1 MKSNIKICKKCLYP
15 STHPLGITFDQN
27 GVCSGCIIHEE
38 KNTLDWEFR
47 LEKLKK
53 ILKRYKSKGK
63 NYDCIIPISGE
74 PDSYFIIH
82 VVKNILKLS
91 PLLVCHNKYFNTQI
105 GIKNLANLRIKFD
118 CDILY
123 QNINLDITKKITKHT
138 LMEFGNIYW
147 PIIAAQKSFPVKVA
161 LKYKI
166 PLIIWGA
173 HQGIEQTGMF
183 SHLQEI
189 EMTKRYREDHDLFG
203 VNENNLISLD
213 NDFKND
219 DLEQFRYPSFEDIK
233 SIGVRGIYLGN
244 YIRWDSVNQ
253 HKLMIKKY
261 NYKSNSL
268 SRTFDTYDHIDCFNY
283 MNLHD
288 YLKILKH
295 GYSKVLDH
303 ACREIRYKRI
313 TREEALYLVE
323 KYQFNK
329 VENISLF
336 CKWLNINQKSLN
348 FVINRFRN
356 KLFWNE
362 IDIEKWKFNGISF
375 LLKKNRLKKKKA
387 KLISKYFIK
396 NNSSVKSDNRYIYF
410 GKGFDI

>member
-1 MKSNIKICKKCLYP
+1 
-15 STHPLGITFDQN
+15 
-27 GVCSGCIIHEE
+27 
-38 KNTLDWEFR
+38 
-47 LEKLKK
+47 
-53 ILKRYKSKGK
+53 
-63 NYDCIIPISGE
+63 
-74 PDSYFIIH
+74 
-82 VVKNILKLS
+82 
-91 PLLVCHNKYFNTQI
+91 
-105 GIKNLANLRIKFD
+105 
-118 CDILY
+118 
-123 QNINLDITKKITKHT
+123 
-138 LMEFGNIYW
+138 
-147 PIIAAQKSFPVKVA
+147 
-161 LKYKI
+161 
-166 PLIIWGA
+166 
-173 HQGIEQTGMF
+173 
-183 SHLQEI
+183 
-189 EMTKRYREDHDLFG
+189 
-203 VNENNLISLD
+203 
-213 NDFKND
+213 
-219 DLEQFRYPSFEDIK
+219 
-233 SIGVRGIYLGN
+233 
-244 YIRWDSVNQ
+244 
-253 HKLMIKKY
+253 
-261 NYKSNSL
+261 
-268 SRTFDTYDHIDCFNY
+268 

-313 TREEALYLVE
+313 TREQALYLVE

-387 KLISKYFIK
+387 KVISKYFIK